1 MKVIKEYDNGETF
14 LVEMARKELESMND
28 VDYEIEESC
37 DDDECEETC
46 VDLSTSNLDD
56 NEPDCFL
63 DEGFVVDY
71 ETLQGVLQ
79 MDLYNPD
86 SVICNNS
93 YMPKEQFQ
101 NSAIR
106 YLFDCLLAHGL
117 LKQE

>member
-14 LVEMARKELESMND
+14 LVEMTREELESMND
-28 VDYEIEESC
+28 VDYEINDEDEENC
-37 DDDECEETC
+37 I
-46 VDLSTSNLDD
+46 DLSTTTIET
-56 NEPDCFL
+56 NEPNCFL

-71 ETLQGVLQ
+71 ETLQGVLH

-93 YMPKEQFQ
+93 YMSREEFQ

>member
-1 MKVIKEYDNGETF
+1 MKKIKEYGDDIF
-14 LVEMARKELESMND
+14 LVMTKDEIKNLGFDIDD
-28 VDYEIEESC
+28 VDDNEDEENC
-37 DDDECEETC
+37 I
-46 VDLSTSNLDD
+46 DLSTATLEN
-56 NEPDCFL
+56 NEPNCFL

-71 ETLQGVLQ
+71 ETLQGVLH

-86 SVICNNS
+86 NVICNES
-93 YMPKEQFQ
+93 YMSREEFQ